1 MSDPAAPSSESS
13 PSRDRAGTPD
23 PTSASRQFGAAPHIG
38 APPPIGAP
46 LAASERI
53 RWPTLVNYAVPLAP
67 TYLLYMMV
75 TVVYMN
81 FATDVLMIAPGVIG
95 TIFFG
100 SKLWDAISD
109 PLIGYWSDRTRSRF
123 GRRKP
128 WMYASILPIVAMTIM
143 LWSPPAGL
151 DGRGLLLWV
160 IVSVVGF
167 YTAFT
172 LYSIPQMALGLE
184 LSPSPHERSRVFAGR
199 QITLTLGML
208 GAFII
213 ATPMIIGNPS
223 ARENATLISTSV
235 AILLGLSILFCTF
248 WLPTERSDYVG
259 RGAKSPLAAVRDVIR
274 NPHARLLLFVYFIE
288 VFGIGATS
296 AMTPYLLKY
305 VIKAADYIGIVFLF
319 YTAPAFLSIPLW
331 VWLGKRYERHKL
343 WRFAMGLQAIGYG
356 LIIFQDEGRIGLM
369 ILSSII
375 NGFATACGQTLGYA
389 IKGDVIDYDEYLT
402 GERKEGSYLAAWNLA
417 AKFGTGLMIAIS
429 GWALQ
434 ASGFIPNVEQS
445 ETVSWTIKGMTG
457 GAPFVC
463 ILIGMFLFSRFS
475 LDGHEAAR
483 IRAAIAARKA
493 DQTSAA

>member
-1 MSDPAAPSSESS
+1 MPSGS
-13 PSRDRAGTPD
+13 P
-23 PTSASRQFGAAPHIG
+23 
-38 APPPIGAP
+38 
-46 LAASERI
+46 ERI
-53 RWPTLVNYAVPLAP
+53 GWTTLINYALPLAP
-67 TYLLYMMV
+67 MYLLYMMV

-81 FATDVLMIAPGVIG
+81 FATDVLLIAPGVIG

-100 SKLWDAISD
+100 SKLWDAVSD
-109 PLIGYWSDRTRSRF
+109 PLIGYLSDRTRLRI
-123 GRRKP
+123 GRRKS
-128 WMYASILPIVAMTIM
+128 WMYASAIPILAMSIM
-143 LWSPPAGL
+143 LWSPPLGL
-151 DGRGLLLWV
+151 NESEQMIWV
-160 IVSVVGF
+160 VVSVLGF

-172 LYSIPQMALGLE
+172 IFSIPQMALGLE
-184 LSPSPHERSRVFAGR
+184 LSPSPHERARVFAGR
-199 QITLTLGML
+199 QVTLTLGML

-213 ATPMIIGNPS
+213 ATPMIIDNPL
-223 ARENATLISTSV
+223 ARENATFIATSTALLLCL
-235 AILLGLSILFCTF
+235 AILVCTF
-248 WLPTERSDYVG
+248 CLPAERADYVG
-259 RGAKSPLAAVRDVIR
+259 RGAKNPLAAVRDVVR

-356 LIIFQDEGRIGLM
+356 LIIFQEEGRLGLM
-369 ILSSII
+369 IASSII

-389 IKGDVIDYDEYLT
+389 IKGDVIDYDELKT
-402 GERKEGSYLAAWNLA
+402 GERKEGSYLAAWSLA
-417 AKFGTGLMIAIS
+417 AKFGTGLMIALS

-434 ASGFIPNVEQS
+434 WSGFIPNETQS
-445 ETVSWTIKGMTG
+445 ETVNWTIKGMTG

-463 ILIGMFLFSRFS
+463 ILIGMFAFSRFS
-475 LDGHEAAR
+475 LNGQEAER
-483 IRAAIAARKA
+483 IRAAIDARKA